1 MHVRLHAS
9 EWGVMRHGK
18 IDVVVWIQTQ
28 VRVTAATVSS
38 DAGLVIRVVSDFLE
52 NNSAAKMSRLSS
64 KEAMPKSLVENTS

>member
-28 VRVTAATVSS
+28 VRVTAETVSS
-38 DAGLVIRVVSDFLE
+38 ELGA
-52 NNSAAKMSRLSS
+52 NSVYFGYLGIWLTYR
-64 KEAMPKSLVENTS
+64 EVNPNTSEIGAKEVKLQ